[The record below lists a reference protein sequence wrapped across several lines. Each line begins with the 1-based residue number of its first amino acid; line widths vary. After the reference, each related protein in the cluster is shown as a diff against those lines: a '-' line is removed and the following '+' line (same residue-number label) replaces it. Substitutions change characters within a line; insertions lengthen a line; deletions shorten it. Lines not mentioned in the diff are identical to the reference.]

1 MASDYS
7 EGCGYVA
14 IPIET
19 LDRLDELLEEAI
31 GALYT
36 GNTQKGMKVLEK
48 INQELGGYNGSTEK
62 VNESERQQTDNST
75 ERKREV

>member
-14 IPIET
+14 IPLET
-19 LDRLDELLEEAI
+19 LDRIEELIEEAV

-36 GNTQKGMKVLEK
+36 GNTQKGMKALNK
-48 INQELGGYNGSTEK
+48 IHQELGGYNGGEK
-62 VNESERQQTDNST
+62 INKSEG
-75 ERKREV
+75 